1 MPCPQRSCPRL
12 PSERRCVTGPQ
23 HLLSPSQG
31 SPQSRISISC
41 VSRATSMVDSAF
53 PFVLAAQMVI
63 CCRVRTEESL
73 ATHKG
78 EQMNELAR
86 GSKGLNL
93 GSGVHRTPLGL
104 LLNSFSRSY
113 ASLDLHIYAPAQ
125 DTPPGVGRFS
135 TCRSDTL
142 KSPV

>member
-1 MPCPQRSCPRL
+1 M
-12 PSERRCVTGPQ
+12 TGPQ

-31 SPQSRISISC
+31 SPQPRISISC